1 MKVTKIQ
8 LSDCIQKILKID
20 TTRITTK
27 HMIKIIK
34 DTISPNV
41 VLPHCSLPNHNKKDK
56 LCLSTDELKQFAK
69 ENKIKVSQTREKLC
83 KELESKGLVKIIR
96 KSPEPEQGESKGLV
110 KIIRKS
116 PEPEQGESISLLIT
130 GHGIDLNEFGIYNKE
145 KFKHIKVA
153 YRIPHDTLN
162 FIYKEYFDM
171 LSLFYKKMKQV
182 NDANIILYSDKKI
195 MDKYIEICERT
206 KRTDLEIHYK
216 QYYDTNLD
224 KKDRFKSPVSSMIK
238 NKKECYIGHVIVN
251 RNFWFGDKTWE
262 KTQQMPDFTN
272 ITPPFMGN
280 MFVLRAIQKDGSILQ
295 GELLSPMKKDGLD
308 HLRKT
313 IQDVI
318 LSTNMYI
325 DFMVLLPILQKLYKN
340 IYIYDFACRIAP
352 LKTER
357 KVRQDIYNK
366 EKQPFD
372 L

>member
-8 LSDCIQKILKID
+8 LSDCIQKFLRIN
-20 TTRITTK
+20 TTGMTTDQ
-27 HMIKIIK
+27 MIKIIK
-34 DTISPNV
+34 DNL
-41 VLPHCSLPNHNKKDK
+41 LPHCSLPNHNKKDK

-69 ENKIKVSQTREKLC
+69 ENKIKVSQTRENLC
-83 KELESKGLVKIIR
+83 KEL
-96 KSPEPEQGESKGLV
+96 ESKGLV

-130 GHGIDLNEFGIYNKE
+130 GHGIDLNEFGIYDKE

-162 FIYKEYFDM
+162 FIYKEYFYM
-171 LSLFYKKMKQV
+171 LSLFYKDMKQV
-182 NDANIILYSDKKI
+182 NDANIIIYSDKTI

-216 QYYDTNLD
+216 QYYDINPD

-295 GELLSPMKKDGLD
+295 GELLSEKKEDGLD

-313 IQDVI
+313 VQDII
-318 LSTNMYI
+318 LSNNMYI
-325 DFMVLLPILQKLYKN
+325 DFMVLLPILKKLYKN
-340 IYIYDFACRIAP
+340 IYIYDFACRSAY

>member
-20 TTRITTK
+20 TSRITTK

-56 LCLSTDELKQFAK
+56 LCLSTDELKQLAK

-96 KSPEPEQGESKGLV
+96 KSPEPEQGES
-110 KIIRKS
+110 
-116 PEPEQGESISLLIT
+116 ISLLIT
-130 GHGIDLNEFGIYNKE
+130 GHGIDLNEFGIYDKE

-162 FIYKEYFDM
+162 FIYKEYFIM
-171 LSLFYKKMKQV
+171 LSLFYIKMKQV

-206 KRTDLEIHYK
+206 KRTDLERHYK
-216 QYYDTNLD
+216 QYYDTNPN

-280 MFVLRAIQKDGSILQ
+280 MFVLRAIQKDGSMLQ

-313 IQDVI
+313 VQDVI

-325 DFMVLLPILQKLYKN
+325 DFNVLLPILQKLYKN
-340 IYIYDFACRIAP
+340 IYIYDFACRSAP

-372 L
+372 S

>member
-8 LSDCIQKILKID
+8 LSDCIQKILKIN
-20 TTRITTK
+20 TTGMTTDQ
-27 HMIKIIK
+27 MIKIIK
-34 DTISPNV
+34 YIISPNI
-41 VLPHCSLPNHNKKDK
+41 VLPHCSLPIHNYKDQ
-56 LCLSTDELKQFAK
+56 LCLSTDELKQLAK
-69 ENKIKVSQTREKLC
+69 KNKIKVSQTRENLC
-83 KELESKGLVKIIR
+83 KELESKELVKIIR
-96 KSPEPEQGESKGLV
+96 KSPGPKKKTRIIKLSPVKYEPEQGK
-110 KIIRKS
+110 
-116 PEPEQGESISLLIT
+116 SISLLILS
-130 GHGIDLNEFGIYNKE
+130 HGEDILDSVFNEQE
-145 KFKHIKVA
+145 FKNIKVA

-162 FIYKEYFDM
+162 FTFKDYFDVLKM
-171 LSLFYKKMKQV
+171 FYV
-182 NDANIILYSDKKI
+182 EIEPVFDDKKI
-195 MDKYIEICERT
+195 MDMYIENCNYT
-206 KRTDLEIHYK
+206 KKNEQSYK
-216 QYYDTNLD
+216 QYYDTNPD

-251 RNFWFGDKTWE
+251 RNFWFGDKKWE
-262 KTQQMPDFTN
+262 INHQKSDFKN
-272 ITPPFMGN
+272 ITPPFMGH

-295 GELLSPMKKDGLD
+295 GELLSEKKEDGLD

-313 IQDVI
+313 VQDII

-340 IYIYDFACRIAP
+340 IYIYDFACRSAP